1 MIMKFHKENTIQ
13 AKSSQYFNTPS
24 DIALKRL
31 FYVQMYGHFVCDSR
45 YSVLKREPF
54 DSYLVMRTLQGSGT
68 LITPCGRS
76 TLLPGDIALV
86 DCGQTHDY
94 FANGY
99 WDFQWF
105 HFYGNESRY
114 LCDLFLERGS
124 NAVHVADVS
133 QTALS
138 IAMIADRRGD
148 MAGTLADEIQVSAL
162 IHQILS
168 DMLIIGRASLRA
180 QGGDAVAQAVDYIHR
195 HCAERITI
203 SELSAMLG
211 MSNSSFS
218 HSFKRETGFSPYDYL
233 INQRINQ
240 AKYLLWAHDLS
251 VGEIAEKV
259 GFNSPANFIKKFRE
273 KMGMTPAQFR
283 KTEL

>member
-1 MIMKFHKENTIQ
+1 MKFHKENTIQ
-13 AKSSQYFNTPS
+13 SKSSQYFNTPS

-68 LITPCGRS
+68 LITPCGQS

-114 LCDLFLERGS
+114 LCNRFLERGS
-124 NAVHVADVS
+124 NAIHVTNVS
-133 QTALS
+133 QTAQS
-138 IAMIADRRGD
+138 IAAIADRHGNL
-148 MAGTLADEIQVSAL
+148 AGSLDEEVRISAL
-162 IHQILS
+162 IHQLLADI
-168 DMLIIGRASLRA
+168 LIIGKASQPSHR
-180 QGGDAVAQAVDYIHR
+180 QDSVAQAVDYIHR

-203 SELSAMLG
+203 GELSVMLG

-273 KMGMTPAQFR
+273 MTGMTPAQFR
-283 KTEL
+283 KTEM